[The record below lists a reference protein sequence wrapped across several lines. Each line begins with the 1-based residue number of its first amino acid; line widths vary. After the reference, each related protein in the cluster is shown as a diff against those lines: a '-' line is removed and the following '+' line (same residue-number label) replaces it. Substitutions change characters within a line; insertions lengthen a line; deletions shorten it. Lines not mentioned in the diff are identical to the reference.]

1 MGIAFRFVLGFLV
14 YSGWAYM
21 QTDGVSCTV
30 QATWDSDTHRVTGLV
45 CILRV
50 VAAHSLRIIT
60 FFGTQNSALIPTS
73 PCCCSVRL
81 EPPWSLST
89 SEKKAEACDGL
100 SRLLPTFIEIPHR
113 SMERHVT
120 LRRRFLSYPSSSS
133 RHSSPSTDDAFQS
146 RSPVVFPS
154 CRPPDLLPF
163 LHDGRP
169 RVPVTNRELCATPT
183 QARHLIPLA

>member
-120 LRRRFLSYPSSSS
+120 LRRRFLSYPSSSYVLEINPIHGWCLPIQGS
-133 RHSSPSTDDAFQS
+133 CRVPLLSSS
-146 RSPVVFPS
+146 RSPSSTTGGLVS
-154 CRPPDLLPF
+154 RLPTASSVP
-163 LHDGRP
+163 LQP
-169 RVPVTNRELCATPT
+169 R
-183 QARHLIPLA
+183 HGISSPLA